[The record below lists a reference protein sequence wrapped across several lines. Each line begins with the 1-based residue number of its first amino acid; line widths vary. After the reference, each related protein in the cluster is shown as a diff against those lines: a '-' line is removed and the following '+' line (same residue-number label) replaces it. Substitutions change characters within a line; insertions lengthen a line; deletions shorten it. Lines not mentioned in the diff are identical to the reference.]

1 MEKHETQAEGA
12 TAPTGAALR
21 EQLEALVGTLEKL
34 ARTEGNE
41 ALKAAFQS
49 RGTVEKAIRE
59 QPLAAIGLA
68 AAAGFLLAL
77 LVRR

>member
-1 MEKHETQAEGA
+1 MDKDAKQKDDAAASG
-12 TAPTGAALR
+12 GAALR

-41 ALKAAFQS
+41 ALKAAL
-49 RGTVEKAIRE
+49 RGSGTLEKAVRE
-59 QPLAAIGLA
+59 QPLAALGLA